1 MLDAEQNA
9 GAAGHSAIDAHCHAS
24 PVPGY
29 PIGGSDTAGS
39 ALAPVR
45 VMPDAAANPL
55 GDDGEADTALKP
67 SEGVPPA
74 VANPIRRAR
83 RAVPQ
88 LTPIRRMPDSAANP
102 NNCGGVAEGK
112 VMPARSVPPAAVAPS
127 ADGVG
132 RIDVDAQRC
141 SAPTIGATCTAIQEL
156 QVRRVFYIRRTNMM
170 DNAMRALVRRMLGWR
185 WEISEAERSK
195 INARAARIVSALQSG
210 KPLKDDDQRIGDA
223 VRGDVMT
230 VVAARTPL
238 VAARDDVESAM
249 RKMAQSMPVWAWGK
263 DIAGFGPL
271 GLAVIIGEAG
281 DLSNYATV
289 SRLWKRL
296 GLAVI
301 NGERQRKKA
310 NAEDAIA
317 HGYNPRRRAEI
328 WACVGDPLFKH
339 QSGRVDK
346 ETGLVLRD
354 PGPYRIIYDRAKAA
368 FLERGTTK
376 KHAHDHGMRLAT
388 KELIKDLWVAW
399 RQ

>member
-1 MLDAEQNA
+1 MLDATEQNA
-9 GAAGHSAIDAHCHAS
+9 GAAGQAGFDARPVAA

-29 PIGGSDTAGS
+29 P
-39 ALAPVR
+39 
-45 VMPDAAANPL
+45 L
-55 GDDGEADTALKP
+55 GDGGEATASLEP
-67 SEGVPPA
+67 GECVPPA
-74 VANPIRRAR
+74 VTKPIRRAR
-83 RAVPQ
+83 RADSAVIPNEV
-88 LTPIRRMPDSAANP
+88 LPDSAANP
-102 NNCGGVAEGK
+102 NNCGGVAGQA
-112 VMPARSVPPAAVAPS
+112 VLPDVPLSPAAVAPS

-132 RIDVDAQRC
+132 RTRRDAQTHG
-141 SAPTIGATCTAIQEL
+141 SPTIGATCMAIQEL
-156 QVRRVFYIRRTNMM
+156 QVRRVFYIRRINMM

-317 HGYNPRRRAEI
+317 HGYNPRRRAEV
-328 WACVGDPLFKH
+328 WSCVGDPLFKH

-354 PGPYRIIYDRAKAA
+354 PGPYRIVYDRAKAA

-399 RQ
+399 RHQ

>member
-1 MLDAEQNA
+1 MLDATEQNA
-9 GAAGHSAIDAHCHAS
+9 GAAGRGSTDTQTIGA

-29 PIGGSDTAGS
+29 P
-39 ALAPVR
+39 
-45 VMPDAAANPL
+45 L
-55 GDDGEADTALKP
+55 GDGGEAVT
-67 SEGVPPA
+67 
-74 VANPIRRAR
+74 NPIRRAR

-88 LTPIRRMPDSAANP
+88 LTPIRRMPASAANP
-102 NNCGGVAEGK
+102 NNCGGVSGQA
-112 VMPARSVPPAAVAPS
+112 VMPDAPLPPAAVAPS
-127 ADGVG
+127 ADGAG
-132 RIDVDAQRC
+132 RSIGDAR
-141 SAPTIGATCTAIQEL
+141 SSGAPTIGATCMAIQEL
-156 QVRRVFYIRRTNMM
+156 QVRRVFYIRRINMM

-238 VAARDDVESAM
+238 VAAREDVESAM

-263 DIAGFGPL
+263 DVAGFGPL

-281 DLSNYATV
+281 DLSNYGTV

-301 NGERQRKKA
+301 NGERQRKKTS
-310 NAEDAIA
+310 AEDAIA

-328 WACVGDPLFKH
+328 WSCVGDPLFKH
-339 QSGRVDK
+339 QSARVDK

-354 PGPYRIIYDRAKAA
+354 PGPYRIVYDRAKAV
-368 FLERGTTK
+368 FLERGKTK
-376 KHAHDHGMRLAT
+376 QHAHDHGMRLAT
-388 KELIKDLWVAW
+388 KELLKDLWVMW
-399 RQ
+399 QQC

>member
-1 MLDAEQNA
+1 MLDATEQNA
-9 GAAGHSAIDAHCHAS
+9 GAAGRGSTDTQTIGA

-29 PIGGSDTAGS
+29 P
-39 ALAPVR
+39 
-45 VMPDAAANPL
+45 L
-55 GDDGEADTALKP
+55 GDGGEAVT
-67 SEGVPPA
+67 
-74 VANPIRRAR
+74 NPIRRAR
-83 RAVPQ
+83 RA
-88 LTPIRRMPDSAANP
+88 TPSMGPTALSPASAATP
-102 NNCGGVAEGK
+102 NNCGGAASIS
-112 VMPARSVPPAAVAPS
+112 VMPGGPLPPAAVAPS

-132 RIDVDAQRC
+132 RVALDAQRG

-156 QVRRVFYIRRTNMM
+156 QVRRVFYIRRINMM

-195 INARAARIVSALQSG
+195 INVRAARIVSALQSG

-238 VAARDDVESAM
+238 VAAREDVESAM
-249 RKMAQSMPVWAWGK
+249 RKLAQSMPVWAWGK

-301 NGERQRKKA
+301 NGERQRKKV

-317 HGYNPRRRAEI
+317 HGYNPRRRAEV
-328 WACVGDPLFKH
+328 WSCVGDPLFKH
-339 QSGRVDK
+339 QYGRTDK

-354 PGPYRIIYDRAKAA
+354 PGPYRIVYDRAKAA
-368 FLERGTTK
+368 FLERGKTK
-376 KHAHDHGMRLAT
+376 QHAHDHGMRLAT
-388 KELIKDLWVAW
+388 KELLKDLWVMW

>member
-1 MLDAEQNA
+1 MLDATEQNA
-9 GAAGHSAIDAHCHAS
+9 GAAGQKAVDAHYGAS

-29 PIGGSDTAGS
+29 PIGDG
-39 ALAPVR
+39 
-45 VMPDAAANPL
+45 
-55 GDDGEADTALKP
+55 GEAVTKP
-67 SEGVPPA
+67 R
-74 VANPIRRAR
+74 RRAG
-83 RAVPQ
+83 RAGPPLVAGCALPA
-88 LTPIRRMPDSAANP
+88 SAANP
-102 NNCGGVAEGK
+102 NNCGGVAVES
-112 VMPARSVPPAAVAPS
+112 VTPSTPVPPAAVAPS

-132 RIDVDAQRC
+132 RVTGDTQGG

-156 QVRRVFYIRRTNMM
+156 QVRRVFYIRRINMM
-170 DNAMRALVRRMLGWR
+170 DNAMRALVRRLLGWR
-185 WEISEAERSK
+185 WEIPEAERSK
-195 INARAARIVSALQSG
+195 INARAARIVAALQSG

-310 NAEDAIA
+310 SAEDAIA
-317 HGYNPRRRAEI
+317 HGYNPRRRAEV
-328 WACVGDPLFKH
+328 WSCVGDPLFKH
-339 QSGRVDK
+339 QSARVDK

-354 PGPYRIIYDRAKAA
+354 PGPYRIVYDRAKAA

-399 RQ
+399 WRQ